1 MLKTPRNWSSTEN
14 LKFFIFFKLDS
25 NNNNNNNNNNDKYSL
40 GRSFQIFDA

>member
-1 MLKTPRNWSSTEN
+1 MLKTPRNWSSIEN

-25 NNNNNNNNNNDKYSL
+25 NNNNNNNNNDKYSL

>member
-25 NNNNNNNNNNDKYSL
+25 NNNNNNNDKYSL
-40 GRSFQIFDA
+40 GRLFQIFDA